1 MDPLR
6 LRRTFESRHTCV
18 RIPTSEE
25 TETVRMVLDCA
36 ADMKLEPYL
45 WSVTTGIRPA
55 RLADS
60 KPMVG
65 TDNPGGALAWWRANI
80 KAPSMCI
87 TLDLLDFFDDK
98 RVLRAWRELVEFFH
112 HGGAVGE
119 LEGKLFLAMIDHS
132 EHANAS
138 VQASSTVHHVA
149 PPDDVT
155 VEEIARQTLR
165 RINRRTPL
173 KTEISKQHF
182 EAIIANLRGLP
193 RRQVEQVVASA
204 VANDKV
210 LDAADIMNVIRE
222 KRRLLQSTGLL
233 EHVDVPG
240 SIDDVGGLRRLKGWL
255 EQRSAAFGEQAA
267 EFGLV
272 PPRGVLLL
280 GVQGAGKSLTA
291 KAIATAWKRP
301 LMKLDP
307 SILYDKYVGESERR
321 LRDALAQ
328 AEAMSPVVLWIDEIE
343 KGFASAS
350 STSNDGGLSRRMF
363 GTMLNWMQEHRSPV
377 FLVATANDIEALPP
391 ELLRKGR
398 FDEIFFVDLPGPEAR
413 EQIFRIH
420 LAKRKLDVAT
430 FDLPSLV
437 AASEG
442 YSGAEIE
449 QAVLSSLHSVFAAR
463 RNDAGAFVKT
473 ADVLQA
479 LRQSPPLSVTMA
491 EKVAALRE
499 WAANRCVPAD

>member
-1 MDPLR
+1 MDPAR

-18 RIPTSEE
+18 RIPTGEE

-60 KPMVG
+60 KPMIG
-65 TDNPGGALAWWRANI
+65 TDNPGAALAWWRSNV

-119 LEGKLFLAMIDHS
+119 LEGKLCLAMIDHS
-132 EHANAS
+132 ETSNPSILAA
-138 VQASSTVHHVA
+138 STVHHVA
-149 PPDDVT
+149 PPDDVM

-173 KTEISKQHF
+173 KTEITKQQF
-182 EAIIANLRGLP
+182 DAIVDNLRGLS
-193 RRQVEQVVASA
+193 RRQVEQVMASA
-204 VANDKV
+204 VATDKT
-210 LDAADIMNVIRE
+210 LDATDIMNVVRE
-222 KRRLLQSTGLL
+222 KRRLLQTSGLL
-233 EHVDVPG
+233 EHVDVPA
-240 SIDDVGGLRRLKGWL
+240 SIDEVGGLRRLKGWL
-255 EQRSAAFGEQAA
+255 AQRGEAFGEHAA

-291 KAIATAWKRP
+291 KAIAAAWKRP

-307 SILYDKYVGESERR
+307 SVLYDKYVGESERR
-321 LRDALAQ
+321 LREALAQ

-398 FDEIFFVDLPGPEAR
+398 FDEIFFVDLPGAEAR
-413 EQIFRIH
+413 EQILRIH
-420 LAKRKLDVAT
+420 LSKRKLDPAA
-430 FDLPSLV
+430 FDLASLV
-437 AASEG
+437 VASEG

-449 QAVLSSLHSVFAAR
+449 QAVLAAMHSVFAAR
-463 RNDAGAFVKT
+463 RTDPGAFVKT

-479 LRQSPPLSVTMA
+479 LRESPPLSVTMG
-491 EKVAALRE
+491 EKVAELRS
-499 WAANRCVPAD
+499 WAAGRCVPAD